1 MLALFLINMFAC
13 SRWWRSNRRIND
25 ISERRSNGGSTEQHT
40 TQARRETATHRKGED
55 TNGDGCEQAK
65 ATVRPTGFSTGCY
78 EGELFVL
85 KKYTCGRLTRNSHW
99 FGKGKNY
106 FVGWYYISYIDQMLL
121 LFHKYL
127 KPFIIKRNVYYTK
140 Q

>member
-85 KKYTCGRLTRNSHW
+85 KKYTCGRLTRNS
-99 FGKGKNY
+99 
-106 FVGWYYISYIDQMLL
+106 IDLVKEKTILL
-121 LFHKYL
+121 VDVIFPTLIRCCCC
-127 KPFIIKRNVYYTK
+127 FINIWNLL
-140 Q
+140 